1 MPTRLIKIF
10 KQLWLA
16 FMNLIQGKDRLF
28 DGDDEVFKKSIQDI
42 DYYGEYGMG
51 RSTIWVIGNTRV
63 KKVFAVDT
71 SKVWLEKVRSNLN
84 HANVLT
90 AKWVDLGRLAKWG
103 IPIDYSK
110 RECIINYVES
120 IWKHEQKPQFVLVD
134 GRFRVACFLYYLA
147 TGAPGTKIVFDDY
160 VNRPHY
166 HLIEE
171 FVEPNKTCGRQC
183 MFVVP
188 EKVDKEKIMNL
199 MRQFLFVME

>member
-1 MPTRLIKIF
+1 
-10 KQLWLA
+10 
-16 FMNLIQGKDRLF
+16 
-28 DGDDEVFKKSIQDI
+28 
-42 DYYGEYGMG
+42 MG
-51 RSTIWVIGNTRV
+51 RLRA
-63 KKVFAVDT
+63 F
-71 SKVWLEKVRSNLN
+71 SKVGNPNR
-84 HANVLT
+84 
-90 AKWVDLGRLAKWG
+90 
-103 IPIDYSK
+103 YSK

-188 EKVDKEKIMNL
+188 EKVDKEKNYEFNASI
-199 MRQFLFVME
+199 LFVME